1 MAKYSKKITEKILDL
16 IKADTYTVA
25 EICKQVGIASKTYY
39 LWLEEY
45 SEFAKAVERAKD
57 ERMEFFV
64 MEAKKSLLKKIQGY
78 EVMETHVATVPDKKS
93 GNPIIKEQK
102 NIKKHIQPDTSA
114 IIFALTNG
122 DPNNWRNRQTNEI
135 TGKDGKDIFASKTD
149 EELDNEIEEI
159 QRKLS

>member
-1 MAKYSKKITEKILDL
+1 MAKYGKKIAGKILEL

-25 EICKQVGIASKTYY
+25 EICRQVGISQRTFY
-39 LWLEEY
+39 LWMDEY
-45 SEFAKAVERAKD
+45 PEFAESVERAKD

-93 GNPIIKEQK
+93 GKPIIKEQK
-102 NIKKHIQPDTSA
+102 NVKKHIQPDTSA
-114 IIFALTNG
+114 IIFTLTNG
-122 DPNNWRNRQTNEI
+122 DPNNWRNRQTTEI
-135 TGKDGKDIFASKTD
+135 TGKDGKDIFANKTD